1 MKIFLVRHGET
12 DWNLKGK
19 IQGNTDIE
27 LNETGIKQAYELSNK
42 MLEKNYKFSKIY
54 SSPQKRALQTAKILS
69 ENTDI
74 ECIVVDKLKEMNLGK
89 WEGLAWSEVREN
101 YPLEYKEWFVKRRYT
116 KTPNGESYEEM
127 LERVLDSLYKIIDD
141 NSDNIVIVTH
151 SAVIMS
157 LQCYITNTD
166 FDKMTKFRTDNAS
179 ILEIDSDLLIKLKES
194 NLRN

>member
-27 LNETGIKQAYELSNK
+27 LNKTGIKQAYELSNK

-54 SSPQKRALQTAKILS
+54 SNPQKRALQTAKILS
-69 ENTDI
+69 ENTNI

>member
-12 DWNLKGK
+12 DWNLEGK
-19 IQGNTDIE
+19 IQGSCDIE
-27 LNETGIKQAYELSNK
+27 LNETGIKQAEELSNK

-69 ENTDI
+69 ENTNI

-89 WEGLAWSEVREN
+89 WEGLSWSEVREK
-101 YPLEYKEWFVKRRYT
+101 YKLEYEEWFIKRRYT
-116 KTPNGESYEEM
+116 KTPNGESYEDM
-127 LERVLDSLYKIIDD
+127 LERVLESLYKIINE
-141 NSDNIVIVTH
+141 NSDNVVVVSH

-179 ILEIDSDLLIKLKES
+179 ILEIDSDLLIKVKE
-194 NLRN
+194 NN

>member
-27 LNETGIKQAYELSNK
+27 LNKTGIKQAYELSNK

-69 ENTDI
+69 ENTNI

-151 SAVIMS
+151 STVIMS

-179 ILEIDSDLLIKLKES
+179 ILEIDSNLLIKLKES

>member
-27 LNETGIKQAYELSNK
+27 LNKTGIKQAYELSNK

-69 ENTDI
+69 ENTNI

-116 KTPNGESYEEM
+116 KTPNGESYEDM

>member
-1 MKIFLVRHGET
+1 
-12 DWNLKGK
+12 
-19 IQGNTDIE
+19 
-27 LNETGIKQAYELSNK
+27 

-69 ENTDI
+69 ENTNI

-179 ILEIDSDLLIKLKES
+179 ILEIDSNLLIKLKES

>member
-27 LNETGIKQAYELSNK
+27 LNKTGIKQAYELSNK

-69 ENTDI
+69 ENTNI
-74 ECIVVDKLKEMNLGK
+74 ECIVVDELKEMNLGK

-179 ILEIDSDLLIKLKES
+179 ILEIDSNLLIKLKES

>member
-27 LNETGIKQAYELSNK
+27 LNKTGIKQAYELSNK

-69 ENTDI
+69 ENTNI

>member
-1 MKIFLVRHGET
+1 MKLFLVRHGET

-19 IQGNTDIE
+19 IQGSTDIE

-179 ILEIDSDLLIKLKES
+179 ILEIDSDILIKKRLAFK
-194 NLRN
+194 

>member
-27 LNETGIKQAYELSNK
+27 LNKTGIKQAYELSNK

-69 ENTDI
+69 ENTNI

-127 LERVLDSLYKIIDD
+127 LERVLDSLYKIIND

>member
-27 LNETGIKQAYELSNK
+27 LNKTGIKQAYELSNK

-69 ENTDI
+69 ENTNI

-194 NLRN
+194 K